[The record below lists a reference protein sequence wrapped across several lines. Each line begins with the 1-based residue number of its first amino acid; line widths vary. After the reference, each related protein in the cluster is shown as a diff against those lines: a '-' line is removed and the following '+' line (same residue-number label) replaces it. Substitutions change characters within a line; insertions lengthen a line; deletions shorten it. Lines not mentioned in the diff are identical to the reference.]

1 MKIRFTLGTNTDGE
15 SVKLPV
21 IPPSFNENF
30 TDKIEY
36 YTSINGLEH
45 SIYKPAGA
53 RNLTFESY
61 FPFTSSD
68 PLATGSSW
76 EEPMFYVNF
85 FQEAER
91 NLQPVR
97 LTITEELSRDLDGS
111 GKYTKGE
118 YFAVERMYIPHLTWT
133 YKAKSYDIWYKLDLK
148 EYCPAGTK
156 GKVSSDDKKY
166 LGNYKKRSTSG
177 GGYTVGNIIS
187 VSGIGKKYLTNSKIE
202 ELYFGKTK
210 VNFSND
216 RCKILAK
223 NKDYYCVQS
232 TSGTK
237 RAWINS
243 ASATI
248 QLEE

>member
-15 SVKLPV
+15 SIKLPV

-85 FQEAER
+85 FLR
-91 NLQPVR
+91 F
-97 LTITEELSRDLDGS
+97 ISR
-111 GKYTKGE
+111 
-118 YFAVERMYIPHLTWT
+118 I
-133 YKAKSYDIWYKLDLK
+133 
-148 EYCPAGTK
+148 
-156 GKVSSDDKKY
+156 
-166 LGNYKKRSTSG
+166 
-177 GGYTVGNIIS
+177 
-187 VSGIGKKYLTNSKIE
+187 YLTNSLFCFLH
-202 ELYFGKTK
+202 LYFFFLFKL
-210 VNFSND
+210 VVDIFSFFNFM
-216 RCKILAK
+216 
-223 NKDYYCVQS
+223 
-232 TSGTK
+232 
-237 RAWINS
+237 
-243 ASATI
+243 
-248 QLEE
+248 

>member
-15 SVKLPV
+15 SIKLPV

-36 YTSINGLEH
+36 FTSINGLEH

-97 LTITEELSRDLDGS
+97 LTITEELSRDLDS
-111 GKYTKGE
+111 ADDAMVILSSEVVKCNIEDVYITTKTE
-118 YFAVERMYIPHLTWT
+118 YLNPDTLIDEHINGYIISIKDL
-133 YKAKSYDIWYKLDLK
+133 SDFIYKLSMSLQNISKNEYIVLK
-148 EYCPAGTK
+148 DNKMPK
-156 GKVSSDDKKY
+156 DFVSY
-166 LGNYKKRSTSG
+166 INNLR
-177 GGYTVGNIIS
+177 NI
-187 VSGIGKKYLTNSKIE
+187 
-202 ELYFGKTK
+202 
-210 VNFSND
+210 
-216 RCKILAK
+216 
-223 NKDYYCVQS
+223 
-232 TSGTK
+232 
-237 RAWINS
+237 
-243 ASATI
+243 
-248 QLEE
+248 